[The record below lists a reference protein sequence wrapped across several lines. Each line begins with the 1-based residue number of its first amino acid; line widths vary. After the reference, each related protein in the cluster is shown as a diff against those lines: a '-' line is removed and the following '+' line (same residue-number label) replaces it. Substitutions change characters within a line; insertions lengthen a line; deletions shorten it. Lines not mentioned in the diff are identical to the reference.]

1 MDFATAPKRRPTE
14 AILPMINV
22 VFLLLIFFLMTA
34 QIAPRAP
41 FAVTPPDAPAEGAPQ
56 GEGVLFAGSDGALFY
71 NGLQGDALWAELS
84 ARTSDTPLILRADT
98 ALDGPGF
105 AALLTRLGAMGIT
118 SVELVVGAP

>member
-1 MDFATAPKRRPTE
+1 MDFATTPKRRPAE

-41 FAVTPPDAPAEGAPQ
+41 FAVTPPDAPSQGAP
-56 GEGVLFAGSDGALFY
+56 EGDGILFAGADGALFY
-71 NGLQGDALWAELS
+71 NGLQGEPLWAEL
-84 ARTSDTPLILRADT
+84 AEHAPDTPLILRADE
-98 ALDGPGF
+98 AFGGVQF

-118 SVELVVGAP
+118 TVELVVGTP